1 MSEPSKALTIVP
13 FDPKYRA
20 AFFELNQAWLEQYF
34 LLEPYDIQVL
44 QNPEDMVLAPGGD
57 VYFGLINDEVMA
69 TFALTPRREG
79 VVELNKMAVR
89 NKQRSKGF
97 GHQLMAFLIDLCK
110 SRDLQVI
117 ELYSHTSLESAIHL
131 YQKFGF
137 QEIPMPADCVYD
149 RADIRMQLT
158 L

>member
-1 MSEPSKALTIVP
+1 MSKPSKPLTIVP
-13 FDPKYRA
+13 FNPKYRT

-44 QNPEDMVLAPGGD
+44 RNPEDMVLAPGGE
-57 VYFGLINDEVMA
+57 VYFGLINEEVVA
-69 TFALTPRREG
+69 TFALTPRKKG

-89 NKQRSKGF
+89 NDQRSQGF
-97 GHQLMAFLIDLCK
+97 GHQLMTFLIDLCK
-110 SRDLQVI
+110 KRELQII

-137 QEIPMPADCVYD
+137 REISMPSDCVYD

-158 L
+158 I